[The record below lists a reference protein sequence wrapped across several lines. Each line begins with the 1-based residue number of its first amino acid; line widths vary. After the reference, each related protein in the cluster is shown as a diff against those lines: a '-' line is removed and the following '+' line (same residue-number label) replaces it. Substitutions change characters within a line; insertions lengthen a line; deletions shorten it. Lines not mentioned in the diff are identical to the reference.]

1 MGLGSEDLAI
11 LEKLE
16 LDIRPVGV
24 KYLVRPP
31 DSAGRLDQRIAL
43 CEMLKRAQ
51 EGDCFYADVENHACE
66 AGPYILGQRE
76 IEPQFVSGQYG
87 AGLGAFKD
95 PRAAARLYHYIPR
108 IAKGVT
114 DYVIFAPLDKLSFDP
129 DVMIFLCSVGQ
140 TWLLL
145 RAMSYETGEAWS
157 SRYSAAVGCAWLFA
171 HPYLSGEVNFISSG
185 LGFGMK
191 RRGLFPE
198 DRQFVS
204 IPFDRL
210 PSMLRVLREMPWVPE
225 PFQPNGLEFAK
236 TLRTRLGLDKS

>member
-1 MGLGSEDLAI
+1 MQMSRTI
-11 LEKLE
+11 
-16 LDIRPVGV
+16 PV
-24 KYLVRPP
+24 KP
-31 DSAGRLDQRIAL
+31 DRTYWDKGKSSRNLSAASMERGWARS
-43 CEMLKRAQ
+43 RA
-51 EGDCFYADVENHACE
+51 
-66 AGPYILGQRE
+66 
-76 IEPQFVSGQYG
+76 
-87 AGLGAFKD
+87 

-129 DVMIFLCSVGQ
+129 DVVIFLCNVSQ

-145 RAMSYETGEAWS
+145 RAMSYESGEAWT
-157 SRYSAAVGCAWLFA
+157 SRYSAAVGCAWLFV

-210 PSMLRVLREMPWVPE
+210 PSMLRVLREMPWAPE

-236 TLRTRLGLDKS
+236 ALRARLGLDQS